1 MTAHAT
7 PSHRTVQR
15 SARRVPAAIMIA
27 GLILAVLLCLAALAP
42 WIAPADPT
50 RQVLMMRLRPPGTVG
65 ANGQIYLL
73 GTDDLGRDLLSRIL
87 FGAQVSLAVAML
99 SVLVSTLAGVALGM
113 IAAWFRG
120 WIEVIVMRF
129 VDIML
134 SIPAVLLAV
143 LTVAVLGP
151 GFFKL
156 ILVLGLTRWPRY
168 TRVAFGQ
175 TLQVATLPYVKAAE
189 LAGGGTA
196 HILLRHILPNIAGP
210 LLVVATAEFGLMI
223 LFEAGLSFLGL
234 GIQPPAP
241 SWGSIMSAG
250 RQYVERAW
258 WIIAFPGGCLFL
270 LVFSVN
276 VLGDWLRD
284 QLDPRFA
291 PQNAHPSRP

>member
-1 MTAHAT
+1 MSAHAT
-7 PSHRTVQR
+7 
-15 SARRVPAAIMIA
+15 RRVSRRRASRIPVAIITV
-27 GLILAVLLCLAALAP
+27 GLILIIILASAVLAP
-42 WIAPADPT
+42 WIAPSDPT
-50 RQVLMMRLRPPGTVG
+50 RQVLIMRLKPPGTI
-65 ANGQIYLL
+65 AASGQVYLL
-73 GTDDLGRDLLSRIL
+73 GTDDLGRDLLSRVL
-87 FGAQVSLAVAML
+87 FGAQVSLVVATL
-99 SVLVSTLAGVALGM
+99 SVLVSALVGITLGM
-113 IAAWFRG
+113 MAAWFRG
-120 WIEVIVMRF
+120 WIEVIAMRL
-129 VDIML
+129 VDMML

-175 TLQVATLPYVKAAE
+175 TLQIATLPYVRAAE
-189 LAGGGTA
+189 LAGAGTA
-196 HILLRHILPNIAGP
+196 RILLRHILPNIAGP
-210 LLVVATAEFGLMI
+210 LLIIATVEFGLMI

-258 WIIAFPGGCLFL
+258 WIVAFPGGCLFL

-276 VLGDWLRD
+276 VLGDWLRE
-284 QLDPRFA
+284 QLDPKARV
-291 PQNAHPSRP
+291 R

>member
-1 MTAHAT
+1 MSLQAT
-7 PSHRTVQR
+7 TSLRRT
-15 SARRVPAAIMIA
+15 RRRAGRLPVAIVIV
-27 GLILAVLLCLAALAP
+27 GLILTMIVTTAVLAP
-42 WIAPADPT
+42 WIVPADPT
-50 RQVLMMRLRPPGTVG
+50 RQVLLMRLKPPGTI
-65 ANGQIYLL
+65 AASGQIYLL
-73 GTDDLGRDLLSRIL
+73 GSDELGRDLLSRVL
-87 FGAQVSLAVAML
+87 FGAQVSLLVATL
-99 SVLVSTLAGVALGM
+99 SVLVSTLVGVTLGM
-113 IAAWFRG
+113 MAAWFRG
-120 WIEVIVMRF
+120 WIEVIVMRL

-189 LAGGGTA
+189 LAGASATR
-196 HILLRHILPNIAGP
+196 ILFRHILPNIAGP
-210 LLVVATAEFGLMI
+210 LLIVATAEFGLMI

-234 GIQPPAP
+234 GIRPPAP
-241 SWGSIMSAG
+241 SWGSIMSVG

-258 WIIAFPGGCLFL
+258 WIVAFPGGCLFL
-270 LVFSVN
+270 LVLSVN

-284 QLDPRFA
+284 RLDPQVRI
-291 PQNAHPSRP
+291 R

>member
-1 MTAHAT
+1 MSLQAT
-7 PSHRTVQR
+7 TSLRRTR
-15 SARRVPAAIMIA
+15 RRVGRLPVAIVIV
-27 GLILAVLLCLAALAP
+27 GLILIMIVTAAVLAP

-50 RQVLMMRLRPPGTVG
+50 RQVLLMRLKPPGTIAAG
-65 ANGQIYLL
+65 GQVYLL
-73 GTDDLGRDLLSRIL
+73 GSDELGRDLLSRVL
-87 FGAQVSLAVAML
+87 FGAQVSLLVATL
-99 SVLVSTLAGVALGM
+99 SVLVSTLVGVTLGM
-113 IAAWFRG
+113 MAAWFRG
-120 WIEVIVMRF
+120 WIEVIVMRL

-156 ILVLGLTRWPRY
+156 ILVLGVTRWPRY

-189 LAGGGTA
+189 LAGA
-196 HILLRHILPNIAGP
+196 SAARILFRHILPNISGP
-210 LLVVATAEFGLMI
+210 LLIVATAEFGLMI

-241 SWGSIMSAG
+241 SWGSIMSVG

-258 WIIAFPGGCLFL
+258 WIVAFPGGCLFL
-270 LVFSVN
+270 LVLSVN
-276 VLGDWLRD
+276 VLGDWL
-284 QLDPRFA
+284 LDKLDTQARV
-291 PQNAHPSRP
+291 R